1 MGVER
6 DDLSYSALFRPQP
19 AYEYFSAAH
28 TFEATR
34 DYSAAN
40 AWWLAESSLL
50 VYNARDVINAN
61 LEDVTLFAE
70 RSTHALVATRGD
82 DCVVAFRGTDD
93 VEDVL
98 TDLRFQLGDDDV
110 HSGFT
115 RALDRIWADV
125 VDHLAGRRAWFCG
138 HSLGGA
144 LATLAA
150 ARYPAAEGLY
160 TYGSPRVGNKA
171 FAGSFDVPAWR
182 FVNNN
187 DFVVHLPPP
196 RPYMHVGR
204 LKYFDADG
212 VLHDEPS
219 VWDRVQHMA
228 LGHRDRAGDTARRW
242 LSGDFSTIANAA
254 VIDHSA
260 RLYAERTRQQL

>member
-82 DCVVAFRGTDD
+82 
-93 VEDVL
+93 
-98 TDLRFQLGDDDV
+98 V

-125 VDHLAGRRAWFCG
+125 VDHLAGHRAWFCG